1 MLKRLKALEKTLC
14 NIYLMRDTDQDD
26 IIDISKEVS
35 VATDLNSMFKV
46 LFALERM
53 LVTWVF

>member
-1 MLKRLKALEKTLC
+1 
-14 NIYLMRDTDQDD
+14 MRDSDQDD

-35 VATDLNSMFKV
+35 VTNDLNSMFEV